1 MANHQLL
8 LPIGGTAAYGSA
20 TAQATQTSLYI
31 DADTIAR
38 IEPLTATT
46 TAIHF
51 NQTPATAAQKVVL
64 THTDCGTAPTTNPF
78 TGVYQYPVKDGIIAA
93 LTGNPITP
101 TVTVQVPSYITGTVA
116 APVYTRVVITAGLWS

>member
-1 MANHQLL
+1 MANQLL

-20 TAQATQTSLYI
+20 TAATTQTNMYI

-38 IEPLTATT
+38 IEPLSATT

-78 TGVYQYPVKDGIIAA
+78 TGLYQYPVKDGILAA
-93 LTGNPITP
+93 LTGMPSTP
-101 TVTVQVPSYITGTVA
+101 TVAVQVPNYVTGTTA
-116 APVYTRVVITAGLWS
+116 SPVYTRVVITAGLWS